1 MLIITRQ
8 EMATLCFQ
16 KVRSSMRDKISDCCR
31 LFWDTSASGRA
42 SPFRKVC
49 SEREDDDGY

>member
-8 EMATLCFQ
+8 ENGDTLFS

-31 LFWDTSASGRA
+31 LFWGTSESGRA

>member
-8 EMATLCFQ
+8 ENGDTLFS
-16 KVRSSMRDKISDCCR
+16 KVRSSMRDKISGCCR
-31 LFWDTSASGRA
+31 LFWDTSASERA